1 LKPARAR
8 SRRRTAG
15 FIHIYGDLSYAR
27 KAGIRDPLFLFF
39 FWHPATISRSAPSN
53 FISAHGLL
61 HGRREFGV
69 HKYRNGHGSPLKRE
83 TENGEGRGWRSGPRG
98 VLADLGRNVAGA
110 YRTEVV
116 ERLDRFRVYELT
128 EESIKHTSLGK
139 SCSAL
144 LFNKTPEERTAGR
157 RRP

>member
-1 LKPARAR
+1 MARR
-8 SRRRTAG
+8 G
-15 FIHIYGDLSYAR
+15 
-27 KAGIRDPLFLFF
+27 
-39 FWHPATISRSAPSN
+39 
-53 FISAHGLL
+53 
-61 HGRREFGV
+61 
-69 HKYRNGHGSPLKRE
+69 
-83 TENGEGRGWRSGPRG
+83 GWRSGPRG

-139 SCSAL
+139 SRSAL